1 MKVGC
6 GDMKIL
12 ASDFDYTLYIKDDD
26 IMQKNVDA
34 IRRFIKNGN
43 LFGIVTGRN
52 YSSIKVLLNQ
62 YDIPYHYLVC
72 QDGAKIFDS
81 MDYCFSTT
89 NLSREEIVQIVPVL
103 EKEHFNYFLDDGY
116 NETTN
121 MDDCVKV
128 VGVIGD
134 KREDAKKIV
143 DCLREMGFYAYLSSY
158 YINILHGSVNKKE
171 ALEKIL
177 VHADCYKEDLYV
189 IGDGDNDYE
198 MITAFHG
205 VIMKKHQKSLDHLD
219 CPQYRTLY
227 EYIEELEKN

>member
-1 MKVGC
+1 
-6 GDMKIL
+6 
-12 ASDFDYTLYIKDDD
+12 
-26 IMQKNVDA
+26 
-34 IRRFIKNGN
+34 
-43 LFGIVTGRN
+43 
-52 YSSIKVLLNQ
+52 
-62 YDIPYHYLVC
+62 
-72 QDGAKIFDS
+72 

-198 MITAFHG
+198 MVTSFHG